1 MDSSRQGASV
11 AAGVGAGLMLAK
23 TLIIVIGLQLMS
35 YASRIKHRTHR
46 CQIKVLGMA
55 LAMAMGPLAE
65 VAAYAFAP
73 QSLLAPMNGF
83 DLVWNVLL
91 APFTLGERQNRAKIV
106 STLVVFTGSCFAPMV
121 GPHSVTAMSLEEL
134 HQNFLS
140 TRFLVYAVVCL
151 SCFLAGLAAV
161 RRRKQ
166 RLRSPLHGKD
176 VVRGTL
182 IGVVGGFVSGQTY
195 FLSASATLVRAS
207 IDGGNWS
214 ALLDWLPYVIIG
226 GALMCGFVN
235 AVLMAEGLAEFEAMF
250 FVPMFAGSSI
260 AAACIA
266 ATVVL
271 RETIDLPWWRTACYW
286 LGIVLVI
293 VGLSILV
300 KEARK
305 TSAATS
311 EPSVDCDS
319 SASTGTSSP
328 EESCR
333 EAESEDC

>member
-1 MDSSRQGASV
+1 
-11 AAGVGAGLMLAK
+11 MLAK

-106 STLVVFTGSCFAPMV
+106 GTLVVFAGSCFAPMV

-176 VVRGTL
+176 VLRGTL

-214 ALLDWLPYVIIG
+214 ALLDWLPYAIIG

-260 AAACIA
+260 SAACISA
-266 ATVVL
+266 VVVL
-271 RETIDLPWWRTACYW
+271 RETTALPYWRMVCYW
-286 LGIVLVI
+286 CGILLVVI
-293 VGLSILV
+293 GLCIL
-300 KEARK
+300 ARDAH
-305 TSAATS
+305 TRS
-311 EPSVDCDS
+311 SVTLQPRKGNAS
-319 SASTGTSSP
+319 SASTGSTTPLLVS
-328 EESCR
+328 E
-333 EAESEDC
+333 EAESDVL